1 MALNLEF
8 AKKHW
13 HLLAGGLVAVLVLY
27 YILKRGAA
35 AASGGTGSTSLSTG
49 GGGQVQAL
57 SAAASLQNA
66 QVNAQVEM
74 EAYAAGVQNNQI
86 EAALAA
92 SLAQTK
98 AQLEATNRQT
108 DASVAIA
115 QISGNTAVSTQQ
127 ILSTADVAKTQIEGS
142 TIVDVAH
149 TNAAAAV
156 AVNQAKANVE
166 LAQIVDVNSQI
177 GSLMRY
183 SKHFSQDIK
192 AIAPV
197 LAIETGQGTAGA
209 QIAGSNA
216 QENIAKSPANTI
228 AAASSGIGTLLTGL
242 FA

>member
-27 YILKRGAA
+27 YVLKRGAA
-35 AASGGTGSTSLSTG
+35 AASGGSSAALPSG
-49 GGGQVQAL
+49 GADQVQAL

-66 QVNAQVEM
+66 QVNGQVAVA
-74 EAYAAGVQNNQI
+74 AYQAGVQNNQI
-86 EAALAA
+86 EAALQANLADTAA
-92 SLAQTK
+92 K
-98 AQLEATNRQT
+98 LEATNRQT

-115 QISGNTAVSTQQ
+115 QIQSNTAVSTQQ

-142 TIVDVAH
+142 TITDVNAV
-149 TNAAAAV
+149 NAAAAV
-156 AVNQAKANVE
+156 DIAHTKASIE
-166 LAQIVDVNSQI
+166 LAQVQNVNSQI

-197 LAIETGQGTAGA
+197 LAIETGQGGAGA
-209 QIAGSNA
+209 QIAASNT
-216 QENIAKSPANTI
+216 QENIAKSPASTI
-228 AAASSGIGTLLTGL
+228 TAVSSGIGSLLKGL